1 MAGLFVFN
9 FLVGTAAVPSEAI
22 YTLPITED
30 GTYQISLLYKP
41 GSDRASNVPDRH
53 RTCRRHRQRELEH
66 AAGVKLGF
74 AVEVGTYRF
83 EAAQTNTVTLSTAGA
98 NGKVIADAVAFVKIE
113 DNVAPVASQRAG
125 GRQCVQ
131 SAAR

>member
-1 MAGLFVFN
+1 
-9 FLVGTAAVPSEAI
+9 VPSEAV

-41 GSDRASNVPDRH
+41 GGDRASNVPITIAH
-53 RTCRRHRQRELEH
+53 AGGTANVSWNMRQGSNH
-66 AAGVKLGF
+66 GF
-74 AVEVGTYRF
+74 AVELGTWQF
-83 EAAQTNTVTLSTAGA
+83 KAADQNTVTLSTTGT

-113 DNVAPVASQRAG
+113 DNVAPEAANVRVG
-125 GRQCVQ
+125 GSSS